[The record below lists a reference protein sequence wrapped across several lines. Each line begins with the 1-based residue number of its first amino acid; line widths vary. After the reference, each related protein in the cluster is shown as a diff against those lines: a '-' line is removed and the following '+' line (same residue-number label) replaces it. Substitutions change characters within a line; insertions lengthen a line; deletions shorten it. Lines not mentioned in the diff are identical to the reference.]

1 MSRRSP
7 LEPVPAEARRRH
19 VSEQYLTAS
28 QFRAQRL
35 RQVIGR
41 PQARHGLLGNP
52 RLLPLND
59 VGSPG
64 GTIGWLGGPGS
75 AGATIG
81 GSQY

>member
-1 MSRRSP
+1 
-7 LEPVPAEARRRH
+7 VPAEAWRRH
-19 VSEQYLTAS
+19 ISEQYLTAS

-59 VGSPG
+59 VGSAG
-64 GTIGWLGGPGS
+64 GTIGWLGEPGLRW
-75 AGATIG
+75 ATIG
-81 GSQY
+81 ASQY